1 MNTQSSIGSAIRT
14 LSNLL
19 RRQFACPAT
28 KPDEHHRHCSQT
40 SGLIMCYLCERPKE
54 ELCQH
59 DVEQAFCIRR
69 STASR
74 FLTMLEEDGLIER
87 QSSPRDARRKLI
99 VPTQKA
105 LSIHAKILK
114 RREEMESRITEG
126 LSEGE
131 IKTFLTIAHKIE
143 TNLSR

>member
-1 MNTQSSIGSAIRT
+1 MDVQNSVGLTIRT

-19 RRQFACPAT
+19 RRKFVCPAQ
-28 KPDEHHRHCSQT
+28 PRDRHCSET
-40 SGLIMCYLCERPKE
+40 SGLIMCYLCEHSNDA
-54 ELCQH
+54 LCQH

-87 QSSPRDARRKLI
+87 RSAPNDARRKLI

-105 LSIHAKILK
+105 LSIHAQILR
-114 RREEMESRITEG
+114 RREELEACITQDISPEELRI
-126 LSEGE
+126 
-131 IKTFLTIAHKIE
+131 FLEVARKIE

>member
-1 MNTQSSIGSAIRT
+1 MDVQNSVGLTIRT

-19 RRQFACPAT
+19 RRKFSCPAGT
-28 KPDEHHRHCSQT
+28 HDRHCSEV
-40 SGLIMCYLCERPKE
+40 SGLIMCHLCEHSDE

-74 FLTMLEEDGLIER
+74 FLTMLEEDALIER
-87 QSSPRDARRKLI
+87 RSAPNDARRKLI

-105 LSIHAKILK
+105 LSIHAQILR
-114 RREEMESRITEG
+114 RREELEACITQDISPEELRI
-126 LSEGE
+126 
-131 IKTFLTIAHKIE
+131 FLEVARKIE
-143 TNLSR
+143 ANLSR